1 MAFASSGSTVAR
13 RPRATPGLD
22 VNETEDGL
30 VIYTAAND
38 KVHHLNNTAAVIF
51 QLCDGSTDESAIVA
65 AVAAAFDLAEPP
77 IEETRSRLAELE
89 REGLIA

>member
-1 MAFASSGSTVAR
+1 MHR
-13 RPRATPGLD
+13 KPRATQGLD

-51 QLCDGSTDESAIVA
+51 QLCDGSTDEAAIVA
-65 AVAAAFDLAEPP
+65 AAHSWCCPAALQIRSASWSSAGLKNK
-77 IEETRSRLAELE
+77 TRGSQ
-89 REGLIA
+89 